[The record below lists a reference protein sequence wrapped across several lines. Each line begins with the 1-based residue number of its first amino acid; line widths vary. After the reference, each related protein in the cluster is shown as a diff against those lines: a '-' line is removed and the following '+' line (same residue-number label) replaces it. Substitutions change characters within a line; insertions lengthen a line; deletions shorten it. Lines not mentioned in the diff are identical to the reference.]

1 MSVAFCYLHVVSHG
15 LARVILPEPILD
27 RSAAEYKFSKTTQAY
42 ITLSRSWGRELLD
55 TDAANT
61 WISHIGLQH
70 WF

>member
-1 MSVAFCYLHVVSHG
+1 MADGSKVKAKRTVVNT
-15 LARVILPEPILD
+15 
-27 RSAAEYKFSKTTQAY
+27 AAEYKFSKTTQAY